1 MVNRMNDQI
10 VSSIHDASI
19 CVAGLSTD
27 KPKQLK
33 QRPWWT
39 ASTKLAKN
47 RKSLWYSI
55 WKSCD
60 KPRAGYVY
68 ICYKLAKTKYRQ
80 ACRMAFNTRNANS
93 FRTLNTLYRT
103 QDSKQFWK
111 IVRKRR
117 RNCNDPSSDIELQ
130 TLVNY
135 YTDKFAPPT
144 VTSDI
149 ITASQEYIR
158 EKQEKRF
165 VYNTRISCSAVVRY
179 IRALKLGCSPAG
191 DGIESEHLRYGIETQ
206 IPMHISNMLSLCIR
220 YSVVPDSFTN
230 GLLIPIPK
238 KSGCDTSVPK
248 NWRPIIISTT
258 LSKLM
263 EMYILEESSGHI
275 FSDSQ
280 FGFVSGRGTEIATA
294 LVNDVISYAN
304 VRGSTVYTCSLDAEG
319 AFDAIPHCV
328 LFKKASEV
336 LPDYCWHVMVNWYE
350 KLTVQIKWCKQL
362 SVKISVYIGTR
373 QGGISSP
380 LLFNIFYQELVD
392 ALSKCPGGISI
403 NNDSFNVFCYAD
415 DLILTSLSVTGL
427 QELIDTASSY
437 IIAHGL
443 KFNASKTICTS
454 LGANHFETTP
464 EWHLNGS
471 VLREEAAVTYLG
483 TVLSSNP
490 KLHFDTRIK
499 SATRAF
505 YGLQCAGLCAGGV
518 APTVS
523 AHMFNVAIQP
533 ILTYGCTTLNFTLS
547 SVKEL
552 DKVQAKLL
560 KSALGL
566 PKFCHNTPLLQALKV
581 KKIDNLL
588 QVQQLSLIRNALLN
602 NSKARTFYLHMFKH
616 RTSYTDKN
624 LLSRCLEIC
633 NTHRVSL
640 TRYVFDEH
648 YASKC
653 KRQIY
658 AVPQDGVVDS
668 IRSLLYNY
676 NQHSKQL
683 VKLLLSPFQ

>member
-1 MVNRMNDQI
+1 
-10 VSSIHDASI
+10 
-19 CVAGLSTD
+19 
-27 KPKQLK
+27 
-33 QRPWWT
+33 
-39 ASTKLAKN
+39 
-47 RKSLWYSI
+47 
-55 WKSCD
+55 
-60 KPRAGYVY
+60 
-68 ICYKLAKTKYRQ
+68 
-80 ACRMAFNTRNANS
+80 
-93 FRTLNTLYRT
+93 
-103 QDSKQFWK
+103 
-111 IVRKRR
+111 
-117 RNCNDPSSDIELQ
+117 
-130 TLVNY
+130 
-135 YTDKFAPPT
+135 
-144 VTSDI
+144 
-149 ITASQEYIR
+149 
-158 EKQEKRF
+158 
-165 VYNTRISCSAVVRY
+165 
-179 IRALKLGCSPAG
+179 
-191 DGIESEHLRYGIETQ
+191 
-206 IPMHISNMLSLCIR
+206 
-220 YSVVPDSFTN
+220 
-230 GLLIPIPK
+230 
-238 KSGCDTSVPK
+238 
-248 NWRPIIISTT
+248 
-258 LSKLM
+258 
-263 EMYILEESSGHI
+263 MYIG
-275 FSDSQ
+275 
-280 FGFVSGRGTEIATA
+280 
-294 LVNDVISYAN
+294 
-304 VRGSTVYTCSLDAEG
+304 
-319 AFDAIPHCV
+319 
-328 LFKKASEV
+328 K
-336 LPDYCWHVMVNWYE
+336 
-350 KLTVQIKWCKQL
+350 
-362 SVKISVYIGTR
+362 R
-373 QGGISSP
+373 QGGISFP

-454 LGANHFETTP
+454 LGAKHFETTP

-483 TVLSSNP
+483 TVLSNNP

-523 AHMFNVAIQP
+523 AHMFNVTIQP
-533 ILTYGCTTLNFTLS
+533 ILTYGCTTMNFTLS

-602 NSKARTFYLHMFKH
+602 KSKARTFYLHMFKH
-616 RTSYTDKN
+616 RTSHTDKN

-633 NTHRVSL
+633 NAHRVSL
-640 TRYVFDEH
+640 TRYVFDEN

>member
-1 MVNRMNDQI
+1 MI
-10 VSSIHDASI
+10 SSLLHLF
-19 CVAGLSTD
+19 GL
-27 KPKQLK
+27 
-33 QRPWWT
+33 RPRVYYT
-39 ASTKLAKN
+39 LTNFRGGAKAPLA
-47 RKSLWYSI
+47 
-55 WKSCD
+55 
-60 KPRAGYVY
+60 PP
-68 ICYKLAKTKYRQ
+68 
-80 ACRMAFNTRNANS
+80 
-93 FRTLNTLYRT
+93 LNT
-103 QDSKQFWK
+103 
-111 IVRKRR
+111 
-117 RNCNDPSSDIELQ
+117 
-130 TLVNY
+130 
-135 YTDKFAPPT
+135 
-144 VTSDI
+144 
-149 ITASQEYIR
+149 
-158 EKQEKRF
+158 
-165 VYNTRISCSAVVRY
+165 
-179 IRALKLGCSPAG
+179 
-191 DGIESEHLRYGIETQ
+191 
-206 IPMHISNMLSLCIR
+206 PM
-220 YSVVPDSFTN
+220 
-230 GLLIPIPK
+230 
-238 KSGCDTSVPK
+238 
-248 NWRPIIISTT
+248 
-258 LSKLM
+258 
-263 EMYILEESSGHI
+263 
-275 FSDSQ
+275 
-280 FGFVSGRGTEIATA
+280 GRGTEIATA

-350 KLTVQIKWCKQL
+350 KLTVQIKWCKQF

-443 KFNASKTICTS
+443 TFNASKTICTS
-454 LGANHFETTP
+454 LGAKHFETTP

-533 ILTYGCTTLNFTLS
+533 IITYGCTTLNFTLS

-588 QVQQLSLIRNALLN
+588 QVQQLSLIRNALLP
-602 NSKARTFYLHMFKH
+602 RLEHFTCI
-616 RTSYTDKN
+616 
-624 LLSRCLEIC
+624 CLNIVLC
-633 NTHRVSL
+633 IQT
-640 TRYVFDEH
+640 
-648 YASKC
+648 K
-653 KRQIY
+653 IY
-658 AVPQDGVVDS
+658 FHGALKFVIHIV
-668 IRSLLYNY
+668 Y
-676 NQHSKQL
+676 H
-683 VKLLLSPFQ
+683 